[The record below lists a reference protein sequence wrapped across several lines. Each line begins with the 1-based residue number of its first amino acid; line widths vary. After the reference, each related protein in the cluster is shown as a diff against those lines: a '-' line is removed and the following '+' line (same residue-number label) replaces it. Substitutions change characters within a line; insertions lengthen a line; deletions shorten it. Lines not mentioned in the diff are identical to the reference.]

1 MSESA
6 RRREIVA
13 IGGGGFLAEPR
24 NFALE
29 KYILDQT
36 GAPRPKVLM
45 IPTARGDDAEYVAR
59 FYAACGE
66 LGAEVQHLPFFDR
79 TPDVRALVLAQDAI
93 FVGGGNTRSMLAVWR
108 EWGLPQIL
116 KEAYDAGIVLGG
128 QSAGAICWFEQ
139 GVTDSWADRL
149 RPLDCMGFLPGSCC
163 PHYDGEVE
171 RRPAYHALVKS
182 GSLKPGY
189 AIEDAVA
196 AHFRNG
202 RLERVVSK
210 KAGSKAYHVSLDGG
224 AIQERALDVTLLPAH
239 VPRL

>member
-1 MSESA
+1 MSE
-6 RRREIVA
+6 IIA

-36 GAPRPKVLM
+36 GKPRPKVLM
-45 IPTARGDDAEYVAR
+45 IPTARGDDPVYVAK
-59 FYAACGE
+59 FYAACRE

-79 TPDVRALVLAQDAI
+79 TPDLRALVLAQDAI

-108 EWGLPQIL
+108 EWALPDIL
-116 KEAYDAGIVLGG
+116 KDAYDAGIVLGG

-163 PHYDGEVE
+163 PHYDGEAE
-171 RRPAYHALVKS
+171 RRPAFHALVKN

-196 AHFRNG
+196 AHFRDG

-210 KAGSKAYHVSLDGG
+210 KAGSKAYYVSLIGD
-224 AIQERALDVTLLPAH
+224 AIEERALDVTLLSAH
-239 VPRL
+239 APRVS